1 MKLAAISLLLIG
13 CATSDSSKEPGWD
26 TDDTDTDT
34 DTDTTPTTPTTP
46 DDVTPPK
53 PETPVASGA
62 YAVRSTFDLTIEA
75 LLPERIATMVTT
87 LRQFSQNPA
96 QTMFDVAE
104 DAGVPAVE
112 EIRAALP
119 SYLEDKLEGWIND
132 EINKVTINGVSIPQH
147 AANIVALAETSL
159 GKFAITSTLTVNG
172 SSATHAL
179 GMLDL
184 APAGLAVQFPLAALP
199 TNVSIATATCSSNN
213 GEFSIG
219 AHGYSIAYGE
229 YVWQA
234 IDAKVDVRG
243 SLGSAVNCPAI
254 ANTVGNKCVFG
265 ACVGHKAELTEICE
279 RGLDEIVDRV
289 HDEFT
294 AYRFDLL
301 QLESGTATLAAD
313 SSSMEGTWT
322 AQINA
327 GQGLRNVPA
336 TFTAAR

>member
-1 MKLAAISLLLIG
+1 MKLAAISSLLLIG
-13 CATSDSSKEPGWD
+13 CAASDSSKDSDWN
-26 TDDTDTDT
+26 TDDT
-34 DTDTTPTTPTTP
+34 TDTTTDGTTPPMTK
-46 DDVTPPK
+46 V
-53 PETPVASGA
+53 PVAHGT

-75 LLPERIATMVTT
+75 LLPERIYSMVTT
-87 LRQFSQNPA
+87 MRAFSQNPA

-104 DAGVPAVE
+104 DAGVPAVAT
-112 EIRAALP
+112 IRDALP

-159 GKFAITSTLTVNG
+159 GKFAVTSTLTVNG
-172 SSATHAL
+172 QSATHAL

-184 APAGLAVQFPLAALP
+184 SPVGLAMQFPLAALP
-199 TNVSIATATCSSNN
+199 SNVSVATATCGSND
-213 GEFSIG
+213 GTFSIG
-219 AHGYSIAYGE
+219 AHGYSIQYGE

-243 SLGSAVNCPAI
+243 SLGAAVNCPTLATTI
-254 ANTVGNKCVFG
+254 SNKCVFG
-265 ACVGHKAELTEICE
+265 VCVGHKAELTEICE

-301 QLESGTATLAAD
+301 QLDAGTATLAAD
-313 SSSMEGTWT
+313 SNSMTGTWT

-327 GQGLRNVPA
+327 GQGLRNAPA